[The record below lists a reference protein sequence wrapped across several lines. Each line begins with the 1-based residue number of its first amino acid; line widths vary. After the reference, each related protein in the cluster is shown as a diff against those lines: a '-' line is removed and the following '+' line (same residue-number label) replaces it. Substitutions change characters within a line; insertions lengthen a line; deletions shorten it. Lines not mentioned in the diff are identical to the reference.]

1 MVAFFIQ
8 QGSSQFPINH
18 FPLIFHWFLK
28 NVDIL
33 KTHGLLKKEKDE
45 VARALKKESSE
56 NQLAQ
61 ERVERLYRDR
71 YQLRSKLDALIEK
84 IESIE

>member
-1 MVAFFIQ
+1 MVRLEKFEQ
-8 QGSSQFPINH
+8 LEKGVSE
-18 FPLIFHWFLK
+18 L
-28 NVDIL
+28 VDRFA
-33 KTHGLLKKEKDE
+33 LLKKEKDE

-84 IESIE
+84 IESVK

>member
-1 MVAFFIQ
+1 MVRLEKFEQ
-8 QGSSQFPINH
+8 LEKGVSE
-18 FPLIFHWFLK
+18 L
-28 NVDIL
+28 VDRFA
-33 KTHGLLKKEKDE
+33 LLKKEKDE

-61 ERVERLYRDR
+61 ERIERLYRDR

-84 IESIE
+84 IESVEQTK

>member
-1 MVAFFIQ
+1 MVRLEKFEQ
-8 QGSSQFPINH
+8 LEKGVSE
-18 FPLIFHWFLK
+18 L
-28 NVDIL
+28 VDRFS
-33 KTHGLLKKEKDE
+33 LLKKEKDE

-61 ERVERLYRDR
+61 ERIERLYRDR

-84 IESIE
+84 IESVEQTK

>member
-1 MVAFFIQ
+1 MVRLEKFDQ
-8 QGSSQFPINH
+8 LEKGVSE
-18 FPLIFHWFLK
+18 L
-28 NVDIL
+28 VDRFA
-33 KTHGLLKKEKDE
+33 LLKKEKDE

-61 ERVERLYRDR
+61 ERLERLYRDR

-84 IESIE
+84 IESVEQTK

>member
-1 MVAFFIQ
+1 MVRLEKFEQ
-8 QGSSQFPINH
+8 LEKGVSE
-18 FPLIFHWFLK
+18 L
-28 NVDIL
+28 VDRFA
-33 KTHGLLKKEKDE
+33 LLKKEKDE

-61 ERVERLYRDR
+61 ERLERLYRDR

-84 IESIE
+84 IERVE

>member
-1 MVAFFIQ
+1 MVRLEKFEQ
-8 QGSSQFPINH
+8 LEKGVSE
-18 FPLIFHWFLK
+18 L
-28 NVDIL
+28 VDRFA
-33 KTHGLLKKEKDE
+33 LLKKEKDE

-61 ERVERLYRDR
+61 DRLERLYRDR

-84 IESIE
+84 IESVE

>member
-1 MVAFFIQ
+1 MVRLEKFEQ
-8 QGSSQFPINH
+8 LEKGVSE
-18 FPLIFHWFLK
+18 L
-28 NVDIL
+28 VDRFA
-33 KTHGLLKKEKDE
+33 LLKKEKDE

-61 ERVERLYRDR
+61 ERLERLYRDR

-84 IESIE
+84 IESVE

>member
-1 MVAFFIQ
+1 MLRLEKFEQLEKGVSELVDRFT
-8 QGSSQFPINH
+8 
-18 FPLIFHWFLK
+18 LI
-28 NVDIL
+28 
-33 KTHGLLKKEKDE
+33 KKEKDE

-61 ERVERLYRDR
+61 DRLERLYRDR

-84 IESIE
+84 IESVE